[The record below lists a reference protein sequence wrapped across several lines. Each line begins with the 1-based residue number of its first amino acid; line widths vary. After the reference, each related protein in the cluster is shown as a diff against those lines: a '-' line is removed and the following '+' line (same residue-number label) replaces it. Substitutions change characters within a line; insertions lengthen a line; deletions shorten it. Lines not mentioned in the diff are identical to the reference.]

1 MATDNIVSVGD
12 KVILSRVNKSGEK
25 KEYVSRVVAWED
37 KASMKIE
44 MPQENA
50 MYVPLKIGREFLANF
65 HTSANMYKCRVKIME
80 RVKEKKAYF
89 LIIKFLSELEKVQRR
104 EFYRLECVSDIDICS
119 GIKNEE
125 DKAIWEKAVMIDISG
140 GGMKFNSNVVMPKDK
155 LIKIRFPIVLN
166 DEREFLICVAKI
178 INARQMADLKYEYR
192 VIFDNIENEVRERII
207 KHIFEEERR
216 RRRNK

>member
-1 MATDNIVSVGD
+1 
-12 KVILSRVNKSGEK
+12 
-25 KEYVSRVVAWED
+25 
-37 KASMKIE
+37 
-44 MPQENA
+44 
-50 MYVPLKIGREFLANF
+50 
-65 HTSANMYKCRVKIME
+65 
-80 RVKEKKAYF
+80 
-89 LIIKFLSELEKVQRR
+89 
-104 EFYRLECVSDIDICS
+104 
-119 GIKNEE
+119 
-125 DKAIWEKAVMIDISG
+125 MIDISG